1 LNYSSFHCDF
11 LRNEEIWKEADK
23 CYLKY
28 RFDESIPVDVEYIAE
43 KMGLDIIPEY
53 FPEYFDAFLSL
64 DGKAILINS
73 ARDER
78 YNSRIRFSVAHEIG
92 HFILHQE
99 TFKNF
104 HFEDLADYIS
114 FIQEISEKEYQSFEY
129 QANEFAGRL
138 LIPRDQLKK
147 RIDEA
152 ISLVDDINF
161 ESLVESSPDQVLASM
176 SPFLAKPFD
185 VSEIVVKIRAGRE
198 GLWPPKFKK

>member
-1 LNYSSFHCDF
+1 MNYSSFHCDF
-11 LRNEEIWKEADK
+11 LRNEEIWEEADK

-28 RFDESIPVDVEYIAE
+28 RYDDSIPVDVEYIAE

-53 FPEYFDAFLSL
+53 IPESFDAFLSL

-78 YNSRIRFSVAHEIG
+78 YNSRIRFSVAHEVG

-99 TFKNF
+99 MLKKF
-104 HFEDLADYIS
+104 HFDDLADYVT
-114 FIQEISEKEYQSFEY
+114 FIQEISEKEYKSFEY

-138 LIPRDQLKK
+138 LIPRSQLIK
-147 RIDEA
+147 RMDEA
-152 ISLVDDINF
+152 ISLVDDITF
-161 ESLVESSPDQVLASM
+161 ESLVESSPDQVLASL
-176 SPFLAKPFD
+176 SPFLAKPFNVSD
-185 VSEIVVKIRAGRE
+185 VVVKIRAGRE